1 MMIVVRETRGS
12 TVESGHDAAPR
23 IRASRRSITT
33 IALGFAL
40 VAGGCGGEE
49 TQPSPEPTPPPA
61 PAEAVTPLPGDFT
74 PVDGGTTYTT
84 QKFKPA
90 MRITPPERGRWSTDV
105 GDTPEHFGIQADF
118 KFGYAG
124 LGVHRITR
132 VYDPKTGGV
141 EPGDM
146 VPFKGDFA
154 AWLAGHP
161 HLRTSDPEPVEV
173 LGRSG
178 VQIDV
183 TTRSSPPR
191 IPAQDCGHVG
201 ANCVPLFWDGVNQ
214 IVYGKLSKGR
224 FIVVPL
230 EDGGQLV
237 VEQYVVPA
245 AAFPRALAVL
255 RPALESLE
263 LAR

>member
-1 MMIVVRETRGS
+1 M
-12 TVESGHDAAPR
+12 A
-23 IRASRRSITT
+23 T
-33 IALGFAL
+33 IALAFAL

-49 TQPSPEPTPPPA
+49 TQPSPTMTRP
-61 PAEAVTPLPGDFT
+61 PAEAVNPLPGDFT
-74 PVDGGTTYTT
+74 PLEGGTTYTT
-84 QKFKPA
+84 QKFKPPV
-90 MRITPPERGRWSTDV
+90 RITPPQQGRWSTDL
-105 GDTPEHFGIQADF
+105 GDTPEHFAIEPEVEFGDVGI
-118 KFGYAG
+118 
-124 LGVHRITR
+124 GVHRITR

-146 VPFKGDFA
+146 VPFTGDFA
-154 AWLAGHP
+154 AWLTGHP
-161 HLRTSDPEPVEV
+161 HLRTSKPKRVRL

-183 TTRSSPPR
+183 TTRSAPRR
-191 IPAQDCGHVG
+191 IPSQDCGHVG
-201 ANCVPLFWDGVNQ
+201 RDCVPLFWDGLNHAVH
-214 IVYGKLSKGR
+214 GKLSKGR

-230 EDGGQLV
+230 DDGGQLV

-245 AAFPRALAVL
+245 AEFPRALAVL